1 MDAATGSLIL
11 SGVGT
16 LLGFSAGRKADR
28 LNEKLAQAQ
37 YEQDLANYNFQWQ
50 EAQDAYAYRMEDLEI
65 AEWNLTQQRRFQELT
80 ALNEWID
87 ADKARIFD
95 YNNQVDAYNASV
107 ESYEKQL
114 GFNNLANQLAN
125 NGARLAYQDH
135 LIELG
140 FDVEDVDTKNLFQEL
155 KIGTGRVGLQLK
167 RRDAIVE
174 THLKKGQL
182 KNQLASRRNELH
194 QKLQQLQLEN
204 LAAEGKVKNFPSSG
218 RTARKHIAATLANS
232 QRLGYAL
239 HESMNSSRREVG
251 LNIDLLNKQL
261 EHTGDNLDLADQEQI
276 NALLQTRIEYDQAQ
290 RQLHERLLSTNLN
303 HEAQEQKRKLEKYN
317 MDLQARKA
325 IQPTPIM
332 SPELARPYAMP
343 TPVLQRPRA
352 PRQGPAPRRYA
363 AATGHG
369 LAALGTGLLSVSSAV
384 AQLGKD

>member
-1 MDAATGSLIL
+1 M
-11 SGVGT
+11 
-16 LLGFSAGRKADR
+16 
-28 LNEKLAQAQ
+28 
-37 YEQDLANYNFQWQ
+37 
-50 EAQDAYAYRMEDLEI
+50 
-65 AEWNLTQQRRFQELT
+65 
-80 ALNEWID
+80 
-87 ADKARIFD
+87 
-95 YNNQVDAYNASV
+95 
-107 ESYEKQL
+107 
-114 GFNNLANQLAN
+114 
-125 NGARLAYQDH
+125 
-135 LIELG
+135 
-140 FDVEDVDTKNLFQEL
+140 
-155 KIGTGRVGLQLK
+155 
-167 RRDAIVE
+167 
-174 THLKKGQL
+174 
-182 KNQLASRRNELH
+182 
-194 QKLQQLQLEN
+194 
-204 LAAEGKVKNFPSSG
+204 KNFPSSG

-261 EHTGDNLDLADQEQI
+261 EHTGDNLDLADQEQF

-384 AQLGKD
+384 SQLGKD

>member
-1 MDAATGSLIL
+1 
-11 SGVGT
+11 
-16 LLGFSAGRKADR
+16 
-28 LNEKLAQAQ
+28 AQ

-65 AEWNLTQQRRFQELT
+65 AEWNLTQQRRFAELT

-114 GFNNLANQLAN
+114 DFNNLAAQLAN

-155 KIGTGRVGLQLK
+155 KIGTGRVDLQLQ
-167 RRDAIVE
+167 RRDAIKE
-174 THLKKGQL
+174 TRIKKRQL
-182 KNQLASRRNELH
+182 TDQLASRKDELN
-194 QKLQQLQLEN
+194 QKLQQLQLDVLN
-204 LAAEGKVKNFPSSG
+204 AEGKVKNFPSSG

-239 HESMNSSRREVG
+239 HEAMNSSRKEVG

-261 EHTGDNLDLADQEQI
+261 EHIGEKLDLADQDQF
-276 NALLQTRIEYDQAQ
+276 NTLLQTRVEYDQAQ
-290 RQLHERLLSTNLN
+290 RQLHERLLSTNLS

-325 IQPTPIM
+325 IQPTPLM
-332 SPELARPYAMP
+332 SPELARPYEMP

-363 AATGHG
+363 ASTGHG
-369 LAALGTGLLSVSSAV
+369 LAALGSGLLSV
-384 AQLGKD
+384 